1 MNLTSTRN
9 ENESVDFKRAI
20 LAPSASFG
28 GLYAPLHLPEFNG
41 YEFKN
46 LSYQKFALKL
56 IESFEFS
63 LDELFEKALKCYAK
77 FDDEKCPVKLTR
89 INDKLFIN
97 ELYHGPTR
105 AFKDMGTY

>member
-46 LSYQKFALKL
+46 LS
-56 IESFEFS
+56 
-63 LDELFEKALKCYAK
+63 
-77 FDDEKCPVKLTR
+77 
-89 INDKLFIN
+89 
-97 ELYHGPTR
+97 
-105 AFKDMGTY
+105 